1 MKKRYFLLPIFTLLL
16 FLSCGINSTNKD
28 EIVEE
33 KLSKEEQLQQL
44 YTTVIKPLFKTY
56 KNTDIP
62 NKFTID
68 TKDNSINGGATHRF
82 LEVSQGLVNSEK
94 KHLQVYVLAHE
105 ISHIVTLNQAKIF
118 NLKGAIPSEKNT
130 NDYKKSEYLAD
141 LIAIHL
147 INTQLPEQFKPL
159 YKDFNIL
166 KTILGNGDYMHPSGS
181 KRVEMMENYI
191 NKTLNET
198 PTVVFENIFKQIWNM
213 S

>member
-1 MKKRYFLLPIFTLLL
+1 MKNNQLLLFIFTL
-16 FLSCGINSTNKD
+16 FCFFSCKTNSTSKN
-28 EIVEE
+28 EVIEE
-33 KLSKEEQLQQL
+33 RISKEEQLQSL
-44 YTTVIKPLFKTY
+44 YISVVKPLFKTY
-56 KNTDIP
+56 KNADIP

-68 TKDNSINGGATHRF
+68 TKDNSINGGTTHRF

-94 KHLQVYVLAHE
+94 KYLQVYVLAHE